1 MKEQLKN
8 EIKERLTIMGVA
20 PMFRKQAVNGDVL
33 IFERQ
38 NAIFSDVHYSLKLNK
53 TQEPYIDLALKV
65 EELKLR
71 YNFLPYMVQL
81 THTSFGDLYSIFGIE
96 NYNSLG
102 IDKNEDV
109 WEYSKADLKDNL
121 AFVYVYNATDED
133 CSEFGTIGWQKGN
146 MGGIIRTA

>member
-1 MKEQLKN
+1 MNEILKN
-8 EIKERLTIMGVA
+8 EIKERLTIMEVA
-20 PMFRKQAVNGDVL
+20 PMFRKQALQGDVP

-71 YNFLPYMVQL
+71 YNLHTYLIQL
-81 THTSFGDLYSIFGIE
+81 THFEFGDTYSFFYVPLE
-96 NYNSLG
+96 EEELWEQ
-102 IDKNEDV
+102 DKN
-109 WEYSKADLKDNL
+109 DLKNHRQ
-121 AFVYVYNATDED
+121 YVYAYNLSDPM
-133 CSEFGTIGWQKGN
+133 CSEFGEIMFKKGN

>member
-1 MKEQLKN
+1 MNENLKN

-20 PMFRKQAVNGDVL
+20 PIFRKQAVNGDVI

-65 EELKLR
+65 EELKLK
-71 YNFLPYMVQL
+71 YNLHTYLIQL
-81 THTSFGDLYSIFGIE
+81 THMEFGSVYSFFYVPLDE
-96 NYNSLG
+96 
-102 IDKNEDV
+102 E
-109 WEYSKADLKDNL
+109 EYWPQEKEDLKNNISY
-121 AFVYVYNATDED
+121 AYVYNVSEPYY
-133 CSEFGTIGWQKGN
+133 SEFGEIMFKKGN